1 MGRFERS
8 IKVALDK
15 ISGEVIEADQVF
27 DTPRNGFE
35 VRKQFHRDEVE
46 LYCCECAQKLN
57 VSTSKF
63 DRLHFK
69 HGPGHD
75 YCTLS
80 EGKLTAEEQE
90 EFTQVYLIKETPRHK
105 ELKNKIGHA
114 LSKTEGVDLS
124 SIAID
129 NKFIFNGKDK
139 RRPDVY
145 CRYKNKELVFEIQ
158 ISNLSLRYIYNR
170 YEFYKNKGIY
180 LIWILDNLDIH
191 SQTQL
196 ARDIKY
202 LTKYDNFFR
211 LDESNDTLKLS
222 CEYKFPFLTDDNRVL
237 TKWLNKNITL
247 DQINFDAESCQIY
260 YYDFGANKAL
270 KDADKAA
277 KEAEAEEQERQK
289 NLEQRLRAAHVKA
302 IDVIR
307 DIKDLRQNKWHYYG
321 DVKEVLNEMTELEIS
336 VLNKRLK
343 LDQEESGKRPAII
356 RWIASAGKGDFSFI
370 HFLLTASQ
378 IRYDPNRVDPEGST
392 ALQEIYK
399 NEDLWSRPYLVK
411 LLFQRGYEL
420 KPSDT
425 DFLVGLAHKDAG
437 NDLII
442 FKLCSRLKDKSL
454 LDMLF
459 KHINLV
465 YILESARTKT
475 IVGFN
480 YKPNQWSAFAIN
492 AIQYYQA
499 YWNYIE
505 PAFKMYCVWDLVIEA
520 DKKGTFQKKVFE
532 YHASKPNLD
541 RDCDELIDELFPD
554 VYMVS

>member
-1 MGRFERS
+1 
-8 IKVALDK
+8 
-15 ISGEVIEADQVF
+15 
-27 DTPRNGFE
+27 
-35 VRKQFHRDEVE
+35 VE

-63 DRLHFK
+63 DHLHFK
-69 HGPGHD
+69 HAPGHD

-80 EGKLTAEEQE
+80 QGNLSAEEQD

-145 CRYKNKELVFEIQ
+145 CSYKNRELVFEIQ

-170 YEFYKNKGIY
+170 CEFYKNKGIY

-202 LTKYDNFFR
+202 LTKYENFFR
-211 LDESNDTLKLS
+211 LDEASDILTLA

-260 YYDFGANKAL
+260 YYDFGTNKAL
-270 KDADKAA
+270 RDADKAA

-289 NLEQRLRAAHVKA
+289 NMEQRIRAAHVKA

-307 DIKDLRQNKWHYYG
+307 DIKDLRQKKWHFYG
-321 DVKEVLNEMTELEIS
+321 DVKEDLNDMTELELS
-336 VLNKRLK
+336 VINKRLK
-343 LDQEESGKRPAII
+343 LGGGKI
-356 RWIASAGKGDFSFI
+356 
-370 HFLLTASQ
+370 
-378 IRYDPNRVDPEGST
+378 
-392 ALQEIYK
+392 
-399 NEDLWSRPYLVK
+399 
-411 LLFQRGYEL
+411 
-420 KPSDT
+420 
-425 DFLVGLAHKDAG
+425 
-437 NDLII
+437 
-442 FKLCSRLKDKSL
+442 
-454 LDMLF
+454 
-459 KHINLV
+459 
-465 YILESARTKT
+465 
-475 IVGFN
+475 
-480 YKPNQWSAFAIN
+480 
-492 AIQYYQA
+492 
-499 YWNYIE
+499 
-505 PAFKMYCVWDLVIEA
+505 
-520 DKKGTFQKKVFE
+520 
-532 YHASKPNLD
+532 
-541 RDCDELIDELFPD
+541 
-554 VYMVS
+554 